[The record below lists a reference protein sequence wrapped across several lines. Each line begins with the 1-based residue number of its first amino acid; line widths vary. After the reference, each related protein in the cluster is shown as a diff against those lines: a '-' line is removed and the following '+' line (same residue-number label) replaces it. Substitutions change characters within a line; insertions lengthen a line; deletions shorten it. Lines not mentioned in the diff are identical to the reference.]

1 MSGIKLKTLRI
12 ITTTQEVNSS
22 GKLSNMVQLVTIS
35 TLYLRIN
42 QLELGVR
49 RLQSLNNSFSPR

>member
-35 TLYLRIN
+35 TLYL
-42 QLELGVR
+42 
-49 RLQSLNNSFSPR
+49 